1 MCENLC
7 SLYLVVLF
15 ECETVT
21 EGFDGSFFGMTLL
34 VGACSANVNLFD
46 ATILTLNLDG
56 RSVLKFVKA
65 HDDTSNHS
73 KTTVRV

>member
-1 MCENLC
+1 MF
-7 SLYLVVLF
+7 F

-21 EGFDGSFFGMTLL
+21 EGFDSSFFGMTLL
-34 VGACSANVNLFD
+34 VGACSANENIFD
-46 ATILTLNLDG
+46 ATIFALDLDG
-56 RSVLKFVKA
+56 RGVLKFVKV